1 MMNNRE
7 EQSTQRHQLSKR
19 MAREMRYQIHGLSGT
34 DVGAYSYEEKKS
46 NFKDA
51 KADLSIYNT
60 DGKLVLLGRDFGDR
74 TFYWSAEAKDVRL
87 TT

>member
-1 MMNNRE
+1 MNNRE
-7 EQSTQRHQLSKR
+7 DQSTQRHQLPNR
-19 MAREMRYQIHGLSGT
+19 MAREMRYQVHGLSQT
-34 DVGAYSYEEKKS
+34 DMGAYSYEETKS

-51 KADLSIYNT
+51 KADLSIY
-60 DGKLVLLGRDFGDR
+60 DPEGRLVLLGRDFGDR